1 MNRIPEPIYEKDVA
15 TLVRYFRRAMD
26 DIEAELMRMDLSD
39 FRRANA
45 LAVQAQ
51 IREILKDLDANI
63 TAWASTT
70 FTKAAQE
77 GVARSIVSLG
87 VAETF
92 SEAMKLVKFNE
103 LNKSLI
109 ELAIA
114 DTQADLLQ
122 VTQNMDRRTRNAI
135 RQGMADVMREN
146 MAQGVNDVRSIRRDF
161 LAEARRQL
169 GDSLNTGIIDASN
182 RRWKPTD
189 YADMVT
195 RTKLH
200 TTYREAARN
209 DAIDRGAFYGVISS
223 HGATDACRNW
233 EGKVVKLVADAPG
246 PYPYIGDLPRR
257 EIFHPRCRHHVS
269 PIRRPDLA

>member
-1 MNRIPEPIYEKDVA
+1 MNRIPAPVYEKDVA
-15 TLVRYFRRAMD
+15 TLVRYFRRAMAEID
-26 DIEAELMRMDLSD
+26 TELMRMDLSD

-45 LAVQAQ
+45 LVVQAQ
-51 IREILKDLDANI
+51 IREILKDLDVNI

-70 FTKAAQE
+70 FPKAAQE

-122 VTQNMDRRTRNAI
+122 VTQNIDRKTRNAI
-135 RQGMADVMREN
+135 RQAMADVMRVN
-146 MAQGVNDVRSIRRDF
+146 MAQGVNGVRSIRRDF

-169 GDSLNTGIIDASN
+169 GDSISTGIIDASN

-209 DAIDRGAFYGVISS
+209 DAIDRGALYGVISS

-233 EGKVVKLVADAPG
+233 EGKVVKFVPDAPG

>member
-1 MNRIPEPIYEKDVA
+1 
-15 TLVRYFRRAMD
+15 MD
-26 DIEAELMRMDLSD
+26 DIDTELMRMDLSD

-70 FTKAAQE
+70 FPKAAQE
-77 GVARSIVSLG
+77 SVARSIVSLG

-122 VTQNMDRRTRNAI
+122 VTQNIDRRTRNAI
-135 RQGMADVMREN
+135 RQAMADVMREN
-146 MAQGVNDVRSIRRDF
+146 MAQGVNGVRSIRRDF

-209 DAIDRGAFYGVISS
+209 DAIDRGALYGVISS